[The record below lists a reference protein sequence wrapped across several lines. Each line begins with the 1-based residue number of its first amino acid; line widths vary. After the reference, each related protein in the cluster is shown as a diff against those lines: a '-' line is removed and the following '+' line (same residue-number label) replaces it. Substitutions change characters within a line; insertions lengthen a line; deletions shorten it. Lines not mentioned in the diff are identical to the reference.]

1 MGLLIDLTGRLLFGV
16 VTAVVAAKK
25 GRRAFRWLVIGFL
38 LGPFGFILLLVIS
51 KNQPTVERHAVAVG
65 SMRKG
70 QSKVPSPSPRRDI
83 RCGTCGH
90 SIGSRPDETLC
101 YLHQAPLDLKA

>member
-38 LGPFGFILLLVIS
+38 LGPFGFILLLLIS
-51 KNQPTVERHAVAVG
+51 KNQPTVERHPVAVG
-65 SMRKG
+65 PLREG
-70 QSKVPSPSPRRDI
+70 QGALLSPLGIQPPPTVCPFTGARFF
-83 RCGTCGH
+83 
-90 SIGSRPDETLC
+90 SIARQEGYPNV
-101 YLHQAPLDLKA
+101 